1 MIADRPRANHDALK
15 ACALLGL
22 FFLAVALAAYL
33 YTLDRRPAI
42 PRDGTTLVIGRDFLN
57 FWMYGRAAWMPD
69 PGQWYDPATYNNAL
83 AALLGDGY
91 PGQNWSY
98 PPTMMLLMAPFGTL
112 GYLSAL
118 ALWTALG
125 LAVFVL
131 VMSRY
136 LGNRRALV
144 AALCSPAAV
153 FGLISGQIS
162 FMTTAVLIAAFTW
175 LDRRPIPAG
184 ILIGL
189 LTLKPHLGI
198 LIPVMLALSRRWTVF
213 AVAAATALALAGASI
228 LMFGVT
234 PWIDYV
240 GIGLPV
246 QNVVLADAGGIA
258 TPFYPTVFM
267 NLRGI
272 GLSYSAAM
280 SVQIA
285 FALAAVASIIWA
297 FRNRGDADPRL
308 LTALFFA
315 ASMAALPYMLV
326 YDTLALCVAALA
338 LLADGTLDA
347 RGRMLARLIYW
358 LPLLQ
363 IGLGTMHIPGP
374 ALIAPAFAL
383 YLCVRLKAERLA
395 DRHRALQ
402 RA

>member
-1 MIADRPRANHDALK
+1 MIADRPKANHDALK

-22 FFLAVALAAYL
+22 FFFAVALGAYL
-33 YTLDRRPAI
+33 YTLDRHPAI
-42 PRDGTTLVIGRDFLN
+42 PRDGTTLAIGRDFLN
-57 FWMYGRAAWMPD
+57 FWMYGRAAWIPD
-69 PGQWYDPATYNNAL
+69 PGQWYDPAAYNKML

-112 GYLSAL
+112 GYLPAL
-118 ALWTALG
+118 ALWTAFG
-125 LAVFVL
+125 LAVFVPM
-131 VMSRY
+131 VGYY
-136 LGNRRALV
+136 LGDRRALV
-144 AALCSPAAV
+144 AALCSPAAI

-162 FMTTAVLIAAFTW
+162 FVTTAALIAAFTW

-184 ILIGL
+184 VLIGL

-198 LIPVMLALSRRWTVF
+198 LIPVMLAVSRRWTVF
-213 AVAAATALALAGASI
+213 AIAAVTALALAGASVMI
-228 LMFGVT
+228 FGVT

-272 GLSYSAAM
+272 GLSYAAAM
-280 SVQIA
+280 SAQIA

-308 LTALFFA
+308 LIALFFA
-315 ASMAALPYMLV
+315 ASMTALPYMLV
-326 YDTLALCVAALA
+326 YDTLALSVAILA
-338 LLADGTLDA
+338 LLADGALDA
-347 RGRMLARLIYW
+347 RGRMLARLVYW

-363 IGLGTMHIPGP
+363 IGLGTLHIPGP
-374 ALIAPAFAL
+374 GLIAPAVAL
-383 YLCVRLKAERLA
+383 YLCYRLKAERVA
-395 DRHRALQ
+395 GPHHALQ
-402 RA
+402 HA